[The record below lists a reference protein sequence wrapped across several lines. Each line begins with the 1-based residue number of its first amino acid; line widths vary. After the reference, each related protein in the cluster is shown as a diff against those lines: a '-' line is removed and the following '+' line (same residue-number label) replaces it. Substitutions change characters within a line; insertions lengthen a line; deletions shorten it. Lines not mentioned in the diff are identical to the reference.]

1 MPPPAAPSAHERLDT
16 ARLVLRRPL
25 AADADGIFQAYASD
39 ADATRYLSWPRHHAL
54 DQTRAFIDFSDDEW
68 DKWPVGPLLVE
79 ERATGRV
86 IGGTGLAFETP
97 WRASTGYVLA
107 REAWGRGY
115 ASEALAAMV
124 GLAGRTGVVRLYAL
138 CHVEHQAS
146 RRVLERGGFTCEGLL
161 RRHMVFPNLGAA
173 PCDTWSYARILA

>member
-1 MPPPAAPSAHERLDT
+1 MTLPAAPSGYERLDT

-25 AADADGIFQAYASD
+25 AADVDGMFQAYASD
-39 ADATRYLSWPRHHAL
+39 AAATRYLSWPRHHAL
-54 DQTRAFIDFSDDEW
+54 DQTRAFVDFSDDEW
-68 DKWPVGPLLVE
+68 GRWPAGPLLIE

-107 REAWGRGY
+107 RETWGRGY
-115 ASEALAAMV
+115 ATEALAAMV
-124 GLAGRTGVVRLYAL
+124 SVAGRTGVVRLYAL

-161 RRHMVFPNLGAA
+161 RRHLVFPNLGPT
-173 PCDTWSYARILA
+173 PCDTWSYARILV

>member
-1 MPPPAAPSAHERLDT
+1 MTTPAAPSGHHRLAT
-16 ARLVLRRPL
+16 TRLVLRRPL
-25 AADADGIFQAYASD
+25 AADVDGIFRAYASD
-39 ADATRYLSWPRHHAL
+39 AAATRYLSWPRHQTL
-54 DQTRAFIDFSDDEW
+54 VQTRAFLDFSDDEW
-68 DKWPVGPLLVE
+68 DRWPVGPLLIE
-79 ERATGRV
+79 DRATGRV

-107 REAWGRGY
+107 PHAWGRGY

-124 GLAGRTGVVRLYAL
+124 GLASRVGVVRLYAL

-161 RRHMVFPNLGAA
+161 LRHMVFPNLGAA
-173 PCDTWSYARILA
+173 PCDTWSYARILV